1 MKLTCDCGCGRRFVF
16 RTADGQQFHSPACLR
31 AFYGASQWRPNAV
44 AVNVVQA
51 DGAWAGA
58 SGAFGFA
65 QKPVSTPI
73 SEDTRIAVTARSFF

>member
-1 MKLTCDCGCGRRFVF
+1 
-16 RTADGQQFHSPACLR
+16 
-31 AFYGASQWRPNAV
+31 
-44 AVNVVQA
+44 VVQA